1 MNKNCIKY
9 YINRKNNCIYMG
21 KNNKKKSG
29 NKKTNNPSK
38 TQNKNNSTED
48 ELNEDDIM
56 ALAMK
61 ENESYVA
68 PVKKAFTL
76 PPAKDNKY
84 PFVSV
89 CTPTYNRRPFISAML
104 KCFDHQDYPKHRME
118 WIIVDDGTDK
128 VEDLVKDH
136 PNVRYFKYD
145 EKMTLG
151 KKRNLVHDKSVGD
164 ILVYMDDD
172 DYYPPQRVSHAV
184 DMLQKNP
191 QALCAGCS
199 ELYIYFKHIQKMYQF
214 GPYKANH
221 GTAGTFAFKR
231 ELLKDNRYEEEAC
244 LAEEKAFLKDYTV
257 PFVQLDPKKV
267 ILVFSHE
274 QNTFD
279 KRKLLD
285 GPNNKFV
292 KESDKKIDDFVKEKE
307 LKDFYLNLDSLLENY
322 SPGDPGMKPDV
333 LKQMLS
339 MEETRRKHAEQQAII
354 GQTVTL
360 QQEGQPPKTL
370 KMPEI
375 IELIKQQQSQIQQFV
390 SRIAQHEQL
399 NKALIEKLKVYGET
413 VLSTN
418 QSSADPSNNIVSPQ
432 PSPDPSNN
440 EVQPS
445 ADPSNNE
452 VPPQSSTDTADPSN
466 NEVPPQPSADPSN
479 NEVPPQPSADPSN
492 NEVPQPSADTTDQ

>member
-1 MNKNCIKY
+1 
-9 YINRKNNCIYMG
+9 MG
-21 KNNKKKSG
+21 KNNKKKTG
-29 NKKTNNPSK
+29 NKKTND
-38 TQNKNNSTED
+38 QNKNNTID
-48 ELNEDDIM
+48 ELNEDDILE
-56 ALAMK
+56 LAIK

-76 PPAKDNKY
+76 PPTKDDKY

-89 CTPTYNRRPFISAML
+89 CTPTNNRRPFISAML

-128 VEDLVKDH
+128 VEELVKDH

-151 KKRNLVHDKSVGD
+151 KKRNVVHDKSVGD

-214 GPYKANH
+214 GPYRANH
-221 GTAGTFAFKR
+221 GTAGTFAFRR
-231 ELLKDNRYEEEAC
+231 EMLKDNRYEEEAC

-285 GPNNKFV
+285 GPKNNFV
-292 KESDKKIDDFVKEKE
+292 KESDKIIDDFIKEKE
-307 LKDFYLNLDSLLENY
+307 LKEFYLSIDSLLEDY
-322 SPGDPGMKPDV
+322 SPGDPSMKPDV
-333 LKQMLS
+333 LKQMIKL
-339 MEETRRKHAEQQAII
+339 EETRRKNAEQQLSKHIEN
-354 GQTVTL
+354 GQTITL

-375 IELIKQQQSQIQQFV
+375 IELIKQQQAQLQQFA

-399 NKALIEKLKVYGET
+399 NKALMEKLKDTKKTNISNT
-413 VLSTN
+413 VAEV
-418 QSSADPSNNIVSPQ
+418 SSNEESQHPIELLINEVSQHPIDVSNNDV
-432 PSPDPSNN
+432 SNN
-440 EVQPS
+440 DV
-445 ADPSNNE
+445 SNND
-452 VPPQSSTDTADPSN
+452 VSN
-466 NEVPPQPSADPSN
+466 NDLSN
-479 NEVPPQPSADPSN
+479 TMIN
-492 NEVPQPSADTTDQ
+492 

>member
-1 MNKNCIKY
+1 
-9 YINRKNNCIYMG
+9 MG
-21 KNNKKKSG
+21 KNNKKKTG
-29 NKKTNNPSK
+29 NKKSTNPSK
-38 TQNKNNSTED
+38 TQNKNNSTKD
-48 ELNEDDIM
+48 ELADDDDDDDDAILE
-56 ALAMK
+56 LAMK
-61 ENESYVA
+61 ENESYVP

-76 PPAKDNKY
+76 PPAKDSKY

-128 VEDLVKDH
+128 VEELVKDH

-151 KKRNLVHDKSVGD
+151 KKRNIVHDKSVGD

-184 DMLQKNP
+184 ETLRANP

-221 GTAGTFAFKR
+221 GTAGTFAFRR
-231 ELLKDNRYEEEAC
+231 EMLKDNRYEEEAC
-244 LAEEKAFLKDYTV
+244 LAEEKSFLKDYTV

-285 GPNNKFV
+285 GPNNIFV
-292 KESDKKIDDFVKEKE
+292 KESDKIIDDFIKEKD
-307 LKDFYLNLDSLLENY
+307 LKEFYLSIDSLLENY
-322 SPGDPGMKPDV
+322 TPGDPAMKPDV
-333 LKQMLS
+333 LKQMIKL
-339 MEETRRKHAEQQAII
+339 EETRRKNAEQQLSNYMAK
-354 GQTVTL
+354 GQTITL
-360 QQEGQPPKTL
+360 QQEGQPPTTL

-375 IELIKQQQSQIQQFV
+375 IELIKQQQSQLQQFA
-390 SRIAQHEQL
+390 SRISQHEQL
-399 NKALIEKLKVYGET
+399 NKALLEKLKAYENKQDGT
-413 VLSTN
+413 IQQTLSADTT
-418 QSSADPSNNIVSPQ
+418 DPSNS
-432 PSPDPSNN
+432 
-440 EVQPS
+440 EVPTEPS
-445 ADPSNNE
+445 AD
-452 VPPQSSTDTADPSN
+452 TADTADPSN
-466 NEVPPQPSADPSN
+466 SEVPSES
-479 NEVPPQPSADPSN
+479 
-492 NEVPQPSADTTDQ
+492 SADTSD

>member
-1 MNKNCIKY
+1 
-9 YINRKNNCIYMG
+9 MG
-21 KNNKKKSG
+21 KNNKKKAG
-29 NKKTNNPSK
+29 NKKSNNSN
-38 TQNKNNSTED
+38 NKNVNGLND
-48 ELNEDDIM
+48 DDDAILELAIKER
-56 ALAMK
+56 
-61 ENESYVA
+61 ENEVV

-89 CTPTYNRRPFISAML
+89 CTPTYNRRPFISAMI

-118 WIIVDDGTDK
+118 WIIVDDGTDII
-128 VEDLVKDH
+128 EDLVKDH

-145 EKMTLG
+145 DKMTLG
-151 KKRNLVHDKSVGD
+151 KKRNVVHDKSVGD

-191 QALCAGCS
+191 QALCAGSS

-231 ELLKDNRYEEEAC
+231 ELLKDNRYEEDAC

-274 QNTFD
+274 HNTFD

-285 GPNNKFV
+285 GPNTKFV
-292 KESDKKIDDFVKEKE
+292 KESDKKIDDFIKEKE
-307 LKDFYLNLDSLLENY
+307 LKEFYLNIDSLLENY
-322 SPGDPGMKPDV
+322 SPGDPAMKPDV
-333 LKQMLS
+333 LKQMIK
-339 MEETRRKHAEQQAII
+339 MEEMRRKNAEQQLSNHIAN
-354 GQTVTL
+354 GQTITL

-375 IELIKQQQSQIQQFV
+375 IELIKRQQLQLQQFA

-399 NKALIEKLKVYGET
+399 NKALMEKLKAYGGVNKEAT
-413 VLSTN
+413 IKE
-418 QSSADPSNNIVSPQ
+418 APPQ
-432 PSPDPSNN
+432 PSTDT
-440 EVQPS
+440 
-445 ADPSNNE
+445 ADISINE
-452 VPPQSSTDTADPSN
+452 VPPQPSTDTADISI
-466 NEVPPQPSADPSN
+466 NEVPPQPSADT
-479 NEVPPQPSADPSN
+479 
-492 NEVPQPSADTTDQ
+492 ADTAK

>member
-1 MNKNCIKY
+1 
-9 YINRKNNCIYMG
+9 MG
-21 KNNKKKSG
+21 KNNKKKAG
-29 NKKTNNPSK
+29 NKKSNNSN
-38 TQNKNNSTED
+38 NKNVNGLND
-48 ELNEDDIM
+48 DDDDAILELAIKER
-56 ALAMK
+56 
-61 ENESYVA
+61 ENEVV

-89 CTPTYNRRPFISAML
+89 CTPTYNRRPFISAMI

-118 WIIVDDGTDK
+118 WIIVDDGTDII
-128 VEDLVKDH
+128 EDLVKDH

-145 EKMTLG
+145 DKMTLG
-151 KKRNLVHDKSVGD
+151 KKRNVVHDKSVGD

-191 QALCAGCS
+191 QALCAGSS

-231 ELLKDNRYEEEAC
+231 ELLKDNRYEEDAC

-274 QNTFD
+274 HNTFD

-285 GPNNKFV
+285 GPNTKFV
-292 KESDKKIDDFVKEKE
+292 KESDKKIDDFIKEKE
-307 LKDFYLNLDSLLENY
+307 LKEFYLNIDSLLENY
-322 SPGDPGMKPDV
+322 SPGDPAMKPDV
-333 LKQMLS
+333 LKQVIK
-339 MEETRRKHAEQQAII
+339 MEEMRRKNAEQQLSNHIAN
-354 GQTVTL
+354 GQTITL

-375 IELIKQQQSQIQQFV
+375 IELIKQQQLQLQQFA

-399 NKALIEKLKVYGET
+399 NKALMEKLKAYGGVNKEAT
-413 VLSTN
+413 IKE
-418 QSSADPSNNIVSPQ
+418 APPQ
-432 PSPDPSNN
+432 PSTDTVDISI
-440 EVQPS
+440 
-445 ADPSNNE
+445 NE
-452 VPPQSSTDTADPSN
+452 VPPQPSTDTADISI
-466 NEVPPQPSADPSN
+466 NEVPPQPSADT
-479 NEVPPQPSADPSN
+479 
-492 NEVPQPSADTTDQ
+492 ADTAK

>member
-1 MNKNCIKY
+1 
-9 YINRKNNCIYMG
+9 MG
-21 KNNKKKSG
+21 KNNKKKAG
-29 NKKTNNPSK
+29 NKKSNNSN
-38 TQNKNNSTED
+38 NKNVNGLND
-48 ELNEDDIM
+48 DDDDAILELAIKER
-56 ALAMK
+56 
-61 ENESYVA
+61 ENEVV

-89 CTPTYNRRPFISAML
+89 CTPTYNRRPFISAMI

-118 WIIVDDGTDK
+118 WIIVDDGTDII
-128 VEDLVKDH
+128 EDLVKDH

-145 EKMTLG
+145 DKMTLG
-151 KKRNLVHDKSVGD
+151 KKRNVVHDKSVGD

-191 QALCAGCS
+191 QALCAGSS

-231 ELLKDNRYEEEAC
+231 ELLKDNRYEEDAC

-274 QNTFD
+274 HNTFD

-285 GPNNKFV
+285 GPNTKFV
-292 KESDKKIDDFVKEKE
+292 KESDKKIDDFIKEKE
-307 LKDFYLNLDSLLENY
+307 LKEFYLNIDSLLENY
-322 SPGDPGMKPDV
+322 SPGDPAMKPDV
-333 LKQMLS
+333 LKQVIK
-339 MEETRRKHAEQQAII
+339 MEEMRRKNAEQQLSNHIAN
-354 GQTVTL
+354 GQTITL

-375 IELIKQQQSQIQQFV
+375 IELIKQQQLQLQQFA

-399 NKALIEKLKVYGET
+399 NKALMEKLKAYGGVNKEAT
-413 VLSTN
+413 IKE
-418 QSSADPSNNIVSPQ
+418 APPQ
-432 PSPDPSNN
+432 PSTETTDISIN
-440 EVQPS
+440 EAPPQPS
-445 ADPSNNE
+445 TDT
-452 VPPQSSTDTADPSN
+452 TDTADISI
-466 NEVPPQPSADPSN
+466 NEVPPQPSADT
-479 NEVPPQPSADPSN
+479 
-492 NEVPQPSADTTDQ
+492 ADTAI

>member
-1 MNKNCIKY
+1 
-9 YINRKNNCIYMG
+9 MG
-21 KNNKKKSG
+21 KSNKKKTG
-29 NKKTNNPSK
+29 NKKSTNPNK
-38 TQNKNNSTED
+38 DQNKNNTGD
-48 ELNEDDIM
+48 ELNDDEILE
-56 ALAMK
+56 LAMK
-61 ENESYVA
+61 ENESYVP

-76 PPAKDNKY
+76 PPAKDDKY

-128 VEDLVKDH
+128 VEELVNDH

-151 KKRNLVHDKSVGD
+151 KKRNIVHDKSVGD

-231 ELLKDNRYEEEAC
+231 ELLKNNRYEEEAC

-285 GPNNKFV
+285 NANTQFV
-292 KESDKKIDDFVKEKE
+292 KESDKIIDDFIKEKE
-307 LKDFYLNLDSLLENY
+307 LKEFYLSIDSLLENY
-322 SPGDPGMKPDV
+322 APGDPAMKPDV
-333 LKQMLS
+333 LKQMIK
-339 MEETRRKHAEQQAII
+339 MEETRRKHAEQQFSEHIAK
-354 GQTVTL
+354 GQTITL
-360 QQEGQPPKTL
+360 QQEGQPSKQL

-375 IELIKQQQSQIQQFV
+375 IELIKAQQAQLQQFA

-399 NKALIEKLKVYGET
+399 NKALLEKLKVYENKQDGT
-413 VLSTN
+413 IQQTLS
-418 QSSADPSNNIVSPQ
+418 AY
-432 PSPDPSNN
+432 
-440 EVQPS
+440 
-445 ADPSNNE
+445 PSNNE
-452 VPPQSSTDTADPSN
+452 VPTESSADTADPSN
-466 NEVPPQPSADPSN
+466 NEVPTVS
-479 NEVPPQPSADPSN
+479 
-492 NEVPQPSADTTDQ
+492 SADTSG

>member
-1 MNKNCIKY
+1 
-9 YINRKNNCIYMG
+9 MG
-21 KNNKKKSG
+21 KNNKKKAG
-29 NKKTNNPSK
+29 NKKSNNSN
-38 TQNKNNSTED
+38 NKNVNGLND
-48 ELNEDDIM
+48 DDDDAILELAIKER
-56 ALAMK
+56 
-61 ENESYVA
+61 ENEVV

-89 CTPTYNRRPFISAML
+89 CTPTYNRRPFISAMI

-118 WIIVDDGTDK
+118 WIIVDDGTDII
-128 VEDLVKDH
+128 EDLVKDH

-145 EKMTLG
+145 DKMTLG
-151 KKRNLVHDKSVGD
+151 KKRNVVHDKSVGD

-191 QALCAGCS
+191 QALCAGSS

-231 ELLKDNRYEEEAC
+231 ELLKDNRYEEDAC

-274 QNTFD
+274 HNTFD

-285 GPNNKFV
+285 GPNTKFV
-292 KESDKKIDDFVKEKE
+292 KESDKKIDDFIKEKE
-307 LKDFYLNLDSLLENY
+307 LKEFYLNIDSLLENY
-322 SPGDPGMKPDV
+322 SPGDPAMKPDV
-333 LKQMLS
+333 LKQVIK
-339 MEETRRKHAEQQAII
+339 MEEMRRKNAEQQLSNHIAN
-354 GQTVTL
+354 GQTITL

-375 IELIKQQQSQIQQFV
+375 IELIKQQQLQLQQFA

-399 NKALIEKLKVYGET
+399 NKALMEKLKAYGGVNKEAT
-413 VLSTN
+413 IKE
-418 QSSADPSNNIVSPQ
+418 APPQ
-432 PSPDPSNN
+432 PSTETTDISIN
-440 EVQPS
+440 E
-445 ADPSNNE
+445 A
-452 VPPQSSTDTADPSN
+452 PPQPSTDTADISI
-466 NEVPPQPSADPSN
+466 NEVPPQPSADT
-479 NEVPPQPSADPSN
+479 
-492 NEVPQPSADTTDQ
+492 ADTAK

>member
-1 MNKNCIKY
+1 
-9 YINRKNNCIYMG
+9 MG
-21 KNNKKKSG
+21 KNNKKKAG
-29 NKKTNNPSK
+29 NKKSNNSN
-38 TQNKNNSTED
+38 NKNVNGLND
-48 ELNEDDIM
+48 DDDDAILELAIKER
-56 ALAMK
+56 
-61 ENESYVA
+61 ENEVV

-89 CTPTYNRRPFISAML
+89 CTPTYNRRPFISAMI

-118 WIIVDDGTDK
+118 WIIVDDGTDII
-128 VEDLVKDH
+128 EDLVKDH

-145 EKMTLG
+145 DKMTLG
-151 KKRNLVHDKSVGD
+151 KKRNVVHDKSVGD

-191 QALCAGCS
+191 QALCAGSS

-231 ELLKDNRYEEEAC
+231 ELLKDNRYEEDAC

-274 QNTFD
+274 HNTFD

-285 GPNNKFV
+285 GPNTKFV
-292 KESDKKIDDFVKEKE
+292 KESDKKIDDFIKEKE
-307 LKDFYLNLDSLLENY
+307 LKEFYLNIDSLLENY
-322 SPGDPGMKPDV
+322 SPGDPAMKPDV
-333 LKQMLS
+333 LKQVIK
-339 MEETRRKHAEQQAII
+339 MEEMRRKNAEQQLSNHIAN
-354 GQTVTL
+354 GQTITL

-375 IELIKQQQSQIQQFV
+375 IELIKQQQLQLQQFA

-399 NKALIEKLKVYGET
+399 NKALIEKLKAYGGVNKEAT
-413 VLSTN
+413 IKE
-418 QSSADPSNNIVSPQ
+418 APPQ
-432 PSPDPSNN
+432 PSTETTDISIN
-440 EVQPS
+440 EAPPQPS
-445 ADPSNNE
+445 TDT
-452 VPPQSSTDTADPSN
+452 TDTADISI
-466 NEVPPQPSADPSN
+466 NEVPPQPSADT
-479 NEVPPQPSADPSN
+479 
-492 NEVPQPSADTTDQ
+492 ADTAK

>member
-1 MNKNCIKY
+1 
-9 YINRKNNCIYMG
+9 MG
-21 KNNKKKSG
+21 KNNKKKIG
-29 NKKTNNPSK
+29 NKKSTNPSK
-38 TQNKNNSTED
+38 TQNKNNFTKD
-48 ELNEDDIM
+48 ELDDDAILE
-56 ALAMK
+56 LAVK
-61 ENESYVA
+61 ENGSYVP

-76 PPAKDNKY
+76 PPAKDSKY

-128 VEDLVKDH
+128 IEELVKDH

-151 KKRNLVHDKSVGD
+151 KKRNIVHDKSVGD

-184 DMLQKNP
+184 ETLRANP

-231 ELLKDNRYEEEAC
+231 ELLKDNRYEEDAC

-257 PFVQLDPKKV
+257 PFVQMDPKKV

-285 GPNNKFV
+285 NANTQFV
-292 KESDKKIDDFVKEKE
+292 KESSKTIDDFIKEKE
-307 LKDFYLNLDSLLENY
+307 LKEFYLNLDSLLENY
-322 SPGDPGMKPDV
+322 SPGDPAMKPDV
-333 LKQMLS
+333 LKQMIKL
-339 MEETRRKHAEQQAII
+339 EETRRINAEQQLSNYMAK
-354 GQTVTL
+354 GQTITL
-360 QQEGQPPKTL
+360 QQEGQPPTTL

-375 IELIKQQQSQIQQFV
+375 IELIKQQQSQLQQFA
-390 SRIAQHEQL
+390 SRISQHEQL
-399 NKALIEKLKVYGET
+399 NKALMEKLKLYENKQIT
-413 VLSTN
+413 VPPL
-418 QSSADPSNNIVSPQ
+418 
-432 PSPDPSNN
+432 
-440 EVQPS
+440 PS
-445 ADPSNNE
+445 A
-452 VPPQSSTDTADPSN
+452 DTADPSN
-466 NEVPPQPSADPSN
+466 NEVPPM
-479 NEVPPQPSADPSN
+479 
-492 NEVPQPSADTTDQ
+492 PSADTTD

>member
-1 MNKNCIKY
+1 
-9 YINRKNNCIYMG
+9 
-21 KNNKKKSG
+21 
-29 NKKTNNPSK
+29 
-38 TQNKNNSTED
+38 
-48 ELNEDDIM
+48 
-56 ALAMK
+56 
-61 ENESYVA
+61 VA

-76 PPAKDNKY
+76 PPTKDDKY

-128 VEDLVKDH
+128 VEELVKDH

-151 KKRNLVHDKSVGD
+151 KKRNVVHDKSVGD

-214 GPYKANH
+214 GPYRANH
-221 GTAGTFAFKR
+221 GTAGTFAFRR
-231 ELLKDNRYEEEAC
+231 EMLKDNRYEEEAC

-285 GPNNKFV
+285 GPKNKFV
-292 KESDKKIDDFVKEKE
+292 KESDKIIDDFIKEKE
-307 LKDFYLNLDSLLENY
+307 LKEFYLSIDSLLEDY
-322 SPGDPGMKPDV
+322 SPGDPSMKPDV
-333 LKQMLS
+333 LKQMIKL
-339 MEETRRKHAEQQAII
+339 EETRRKNAEQQLSKYIEN
-354 GQTVTL
+354 GQTITL

-375 IELIKQQQSQIQQFV
+375 IELIKQQQAQLQQFV

-399 NKALIEKLKVYGET
+399 NKALMEKLKDTKKTNISNT
-413 VLSTN
+413 V
-418 QSSADPSNNIVSPQ
+418 AEVSGNEESQ
-432 PSPDPSNN
+432 PPI
-440 EVQPS
+440 
-445 ADPSNNE
+445 
-452 VPPQSSTDTADPSN
+452 
-466 NEVPPQPSADPSN
+466 
-479 NEVPPQPSADPSN
+479 
-492 NEVPQPSADTTDQ
+492 

>member
-1 MNKNCIKY
+1 
-9 YINRKNNCIYMG
+9 MG
-21 KNNKKKSG
+21 KNNKKKAG
-29 NKKTNNPSK
+29 NKKSNNSN
-38 TQNKNNSTED
+38 NKNVNGLND
-48 ELNEDDIM
+48 DDDDAILELAIKER
-56 ALAMK
+56 
-61 ENESYVA
+61 ENEVV

-89 CTPTYNRRPFISAML
+89 CTPTYNRRPFISAMI

-118 WIIVDDGTDK
+118 WIIVDDGTDII
-128 VEDLVKDH
+128 EDLVKDH

-145 EKMTLG
+145 DKMTLG
-151 KKRNLVHDKSVGD
+151 KKRNVVHDKSVGD

-191 QALCAGCS
+191 QALCAGSS

-231 ELLKDNRYEEEAC
+231 ELLKDNRYEEDAC

-274 QNTFD
+274 HNTFD

-285 GPNNKFV
+285 GPNTKFV
-292 KESDKKIDDFVKEKE
+292 KESDKKIDDFIKEKE
-307 LKDFYLNLDSLLENY
+307 LKEFYLNIDSLLENY
-322 SPGDPGMKPDV
+322 SPGDPAMKPDV
-333 LKQMLS
+333 LKQVIK
-339 MEETRRKHAEQQAII
+339 MEEMRRKNAEQQLSNHIAN
-354 GQTVTL
+354 GQTITL

-375 IELIKQQQSQIQQFV
+375 IELIKQQQLQLQQFA

-399 NKALIEKLKVYGET
+399 NKALIEKLKAYGGVNKEAT
-413 VLSTN
+413 IKE
-418 QSSADPSNNIVSPQ
+418 APPQ
-432 PSPDPSNN
+432 PSTDTVDISI
-440 EVQPS
+440 
-445 ADPSNNE
+445 NE
-452 VPPQSSTDTADPSN
+452 VPPQPSTDTADISI
-466 NEVPPQPSADPSN
+466 NEVPPQPSADT
-479 NEVPPQPSADPSN
+479 
-492 NEVPQPSADTTDQ
+492 ADTAK

>member
-1 MNKNCIKY
+1 
-9 YINRKNNCIYMG
+9 MG
-21 KNNKKKSG
+21 KNNKKKAG
-29 NKKTNNPSK
+29 NKKSNNSN
-38 TQNKNNSTED
+38 NKNVNGLND
-48 ELNEDDIM
+48 DDDDAILELAIKER
-56 ALAMK
+56 
-61 ENESYVA
+61 ENEVV

-89 CTPTYNRRPFISAML
+89 CTPTYNRRPFISAMI

-118 WIIVDDGTDK
+118 WIIVDDGTDII
-128 VEDLVKDH
+128 EDLVKDH

-145 EKMTLG
+145 DKMTLG
-151 KKRNLVHDKSVGD
+151 KKRNVVHDKSVGD

-191 QALCAGCS
+191 QALCAGSS

-231 ELLKDNRYEEEAC
+231 ELLKDNRYEEDAC

-274 QNTFD
+274 HNTFD

-285 GPNNKFV
+285 GPNTKFV
-292 KESDKKIDDFVKEKE
+292 KESDKKIDDFIKEKE
-307 LKDFYLNLDSLLENY
+307 LKEFYLNIDSLLENY
-322 SPGDPGMKPDV
+322 SPGDPAMKPDV
-333 LKQMLS
+333 LKQMIK
-339 MEETRRKHAEQQAII
+339 MEEMRRKNAEQQLSNHIAN
-354 GQTVTL
+354 GQTITL

-375 IELIKQQQSQIQQFV
+375 IELIKQQQLQLQQFA

-399 NKALIEKLKVYGET
+399 NKALIEKLKAYGGVNKEAT
-413 VLSTN
+413 IKE
-418 QSSADPSNNIVSPQ
+418 APPQ
-432 PSPDPSNN
+432 PSTDTVDISI
-440 EVQPS
+440 
-445 ADPSNNE
+445 NE
-452 VPPQSSTDTADPSN
+452 VPPQPSTDTADISI
-466 NEVPPQPSADPSN
+466 NEVPPQPSADT
-479 NEVPPQPSADPSN
+479 
-492 NEVPQPSADTTDQ
+492 ADTAK

>member
-1 MNKNCIKY
+1 
-9 YINRKNNCIYMG
+9 MG
-21 KNNKKKSG
+21 KNNKKKAG
-29 NKKTNNPSK
+29 NKKSNNSN
-38 TQNKNNSTED
+38 NKNVNGLND
-48 ELNEDDIM
+48 DDDDAILELAIKER
-56 ALAMK
+56 
-61 ENESYVA
+61 ENEVV

-89 CTPTYNRRPFISAML
+89 CTPTYNRRPFISAMI

-118 WIIVDDGTDK
+118 WIIVDDGTDII
-128 VEDLVKDH
+128 EDLVKDH

-145 EKMTLG
+145 DKMTLG
-151 KKRNLVHDKSVGD
+151 KKRNVVHDKSVGD

-191 QALCAGCS
+191 QALCAGSS

-231 ELLKDNRYEEEAC
+231 ELLKDNRYEEDAC

-274 QNTFD
+274 HNTFD

-285 GPNNKFV
+285 GPNTKFV
-292 KESDKKIDDFVKEKE
+292 KESDKKIDDFIKEKE
-307 LKDFYLNLDSLLENY
+307 LKEFYLNIDSLLENY
-322 SPGDPGMKPDV
+322 SPGDPAMKPDV
-333 LKQMLS
+333 LKQVIK
-339 MEETRRKHAEQQAII
+339 MEEMRRKNAEQQLSNHIAN
-354 GQTVTL
+354 GQTITL

-375 IELIKQQQSQIQQFV
+375 IELIKQQQLQLQQFA

-399 NKALIEKLKVYGET
+399 NKALMEKLKAYGGVNKEAT
-413 VLSTN
+413 IKE
-418 QSSADPSNNIVSPQ
+418 APPQ
-432 PSPDPSNN
+432 PSTETTDISIN
-440 EVQPS
+440 EAPPQPS
-445 ADPSNNE
+445 TDT
-452 VPPQSSTDTADPSN
+452 TDTADISI
-466 NEVPPQPSADPSN
+466 NEVPPQPSADT
-479 NEVPPQPSADPSN
+479 
-492 NEVPQPSADTTDQ
+492 ADTAK

>member
-1 MNKNCIKY
+1 
-9 YINRKNNCIYMG
+9 MG
-21 KNNKKKSG
+21 KNNKKKAG
-29 NKKTNNPSK
+29 NKKSNNSN
-38 TQNKNNSTED
+38 NKNVNGLND
-48 ELNEDDIM
+48 DDDDDAILELAIKER
-56 ALAMK
+56 
-61 ENESYVA
+61 ENEVV

-89 CTPTYNRRPFISAML
+89 CTPTYNRRPFISAMI

-118 WIIVDDGTDK
+118 WIIVDDGTDII
-128 VEDLVKDH
+128 EDLVKDH

-145 EKMTLG
+145 DKMTLG
-151 KKRNLVHDKSVGD
+151 KKRNVVHDKSVGD

-191 QALCAGCS
+191 QALCAGSS

-231 ELLKDNRYEEEAC
+231 ELLKDNRYEEDAC

-274 QNTFD
+274 HNTFD

-285 GPNNKFV
+285 GPNTKFV
-292 KESDKKIDDFVKEKE
+292 KESDKKIDDFIKEKE
-307 LKDFYLNLDSLLENY
+307 LKEFYLNIDSLLENY
-322 SPGDPGMKPDV
+322 SPGDPAMKPDV
-333 LKQMLS
+333 LKQMIK
-339 MEETRRKHAEQQAII
+339 MEEMRRKNAEQQLSNHIAN
-354 GQTVTL
+354 GQTITL

-375 IELIKQQQSQIQQFV
+375 IELIKQQQLQLQQYA

-399 NKALIEKLKVYGET
+399 NKALMEKLKAYGGVNKEAT
-413 VLSTN
+413 IKE
-418 QSSADPSNNIVSPQ
+418 APPQ
-432 PSPDPSNN
+432 PSTDTVDISI
-440 EVQPS
+440 
-445 ADPSNNE
+445 NE
-452 VPPQSSTDTADPSN
+452 VPPQPSTDTADISI
-466 NEVPPQPSADPSN
+466 NEVPPQPSADT
-479 NEVPPQPSADPSN
+479 
-492 NEVPQPSADTTDQ
+492 ADTAK

>member
-1 MNKNCIKY
+1 
-9 YINRKNNCIYMG
+9 MG
-21 KNNKKKSG
+21 KNNKKKTG
-29 NKKTNNPSK
+29 NKKMNNPSK
-38 TQNKNNSTED
+38 TQNKNNTID
-48 ELNEDDIM
+48 ELNEDDILE
-56 ALAMK
+56 LAIK

-76 PPAKDNKY
+76 PPAKDSKY

-128 VEDLVKDH
+128 VEELVKDH

-151 KKRNLVHDKSVGD
+151 KKRNVVHDKSVGD

-214 GPYKANH
+214 GPYRANH
-221 GTAGTFAFKR
+221 GTAGTFAFRR
-231 ELLKDNRYEEEAC
+231 EMLKDNRYEEEAC

-285 GPNNKFV
+285 GPKNNFV
-292 KESDKKIDDFVKEKE
+292 KESDKIIDDFIKEKE
-307 LKDFYLNLDSLLENY
+307 LKEFYLSIDSLLEDY
-322 SPGDPGMKPDV
+322 SPGDPSMKPDV
-333 LKQMLS
+333 LKQMIKL
-339 MEETRRKHAEQQAII
+339 EETRRKNAEQQLSKYIEN
-354 GQTVTL
+354 GQTITL

-375 IELIKQQQSQIQQFV
+375 IELIKQQQAQLQQFA

-399 NKALIEKLKVYGET
+399 NKALMEKLKDTKKTNISNT
-413 VLSTN
+413 VAEVSGNEESQPPIELLINEVS
-418 QSSADPSNNIVSPQ
+418 QHPIDLSNN
-432 PSPDPSNN
+432 DLSNN
-440 EVQPS
+440 DV
-445 ADPSNNE
+445 SNN
-452 VPPQSSTDTADPSN
+452 DLSN
-466 NEVPPQPSADPSN
+466 TMIN
-479 NEVPPQPSADPSN
+479 
-492 NEVPQPSADTTDQ
+492 

>member
-1 MNKNCIKY
+1 
-9 YINRKNNCIYMG
+9 MG
-21 KNNKKKSG
+21 KNNKKKTG
-29 NKKTNNPSK
+29 NKKTTNPSK
-38 TQNKNNSTED
+38 TQNKNNTGD

-56 ALAMK
+56 ALAIK
-61 ENESYVA
+61 ENESYVF

-76 PPAKDNKY
+76 PPAKDSKY

-231 ELLKDNRYEEEAC
+231 ELLKESRYDEDAC

-279 KRKLLD
+279 KRKLLE
-285 GPNNKFV
+285 NANTTFV
-292 KESDKKIDDFVKEKE
+292 KESSKTIDDFVKEKE
-307 LKDFYLNLDSLLENY
+307 LKDFYLNIDSLLENY
-322 SPGDPGMKPDV
+322 SPGDPAMKPDV
-333 LKQMLS
+333 LKQMINI
-339 MEETRRKHAEQQAII
+339 EETRRKHAEQQLSNHMAA
-354 GQTVTL
+354 GQTITL
-360 QQEGQPPKTL
+360 QQEGQSPKTL
-370 KMPEI
+370 KIPEI
-375 IELIKQQQSQIQQFV
+375 IELIKQQHTQLQKNAAN
-390 SRIAQHEQL
+390 IAQLQQL
-399 NKALIEKLKVYGET
+399 NKALIEKLKLYENKQIT
-413 VLSTN
+413 V
-418 QSSADPSNNIVSPQ
+418 PQ
-432 PSPDPSNN
+432 PTADMIVTADTSNN
-440 EVQPS
+440 EIPPLPP
-445 ADPSNNE
+445 AD
-452 VPPQSSTDTADPSN
+452 
-466 NEVPPQPSADPSN
+466 
-479 NEVPPQPSADPSN
+479 
-492 NEVPQPSADTTDQ
+492 NEVPQPPTDTADNEVPP

>member
-1 MNKNCIKY
+1 
-9 YINRKNNCIYMG
+9 MG
-21 KNNKKKSG
+21 KNNKKKTG
-29 NKKTNNPSK
+29 NKKTND
-38 TQNKNNSTED
+38 QNKNNTID

-56 ALAMK
+56 ALAIK

-76 PPAKDNKY
+76 PPTKDDKY

-128 VEDLVKDH
+128 VEELVKDH

-151 KKRNLVHDKSVGD
+151 KKRNVVHDKSVGD

-221 GTAGTFAFKR
+221 GTAGTFAFRR
-231 ELLKDNRYEEEAC
+231 EMLKDNRYEEEAC

-285 GPNNKFV
+285 GPKNKFV
-292 KESDKKIDDFVKEKE
+292 KESDKIIDDFIKEKE
-307 LKDFYLNLDSLLENY
+307 LKEFYLSIDSLLEDY
-322 SPGDPGMKPDV
+322 SPGDPSMKPDV
-333 LKQMLS
+333 LKQMIKL
-339 MEETRRKHAEQQAII
+339 EETRRKNAEQQLSKYIEN
-354 GQTVTL
+354 GQTITL

-375 IELIKQQQSQIQQFV
+375 IELIKQQQAQLQQFV

-399 NKALIEKLKVYGET
+399 NKALMEKLKDTKKTNISNT
-413 VLSTN
+413 VAEVSGNEESQPPIELLINEVS
-418 QSSADPSNNIVSPQ
+418 QHPIDLSNN
-432 PSPDPSNN
+432 DLSNN
-440 EVQPS
+440 
-445 ADPSNNE
+445 DLSNTMIN
-452 VPPQSSTDTADPSN
+452 
-466 NEVPPQPSADPSN
+466 
-479 NEVPPQPSADPSN
+479 
-492 NEVPQPSADTTDQ
+492 

>member
-1 MNKNCIKY
+1 
-9 YINRKNNCIYMG
+9 MG

-38 TQNKNNSTED
+38 TQNKNNSTD
-48 ELNEDDIM
+48 ELNDDDILE
-56 ALAMK
+56 LAIK

-76 PPAKDNKY
+76 PPPKDAKY

-118 WIIVDDGTDK
+118 WIIVDDGTDII
-128 VEDLVKDH
+128 EDLVKDH
-136 PNVRYFKYD
+136 PNVRYYKYS

-184 DMLQKNP
+184 EMLQKNP
-191 QALCAGCS
+191 QALCAGSS

-257 PFVQLDPKKV
+257 PFIQLDPKKV

-292 KESDKKIDDFVKEKE
+292 KESDKIIDDFIKEKE

-339 MEETRRKHAEQQAII
+339 MEETRRKNAEQQATI
-354 GQTVTL
+354 GMSVTL

-375 IELIKQQQSQIQQFV
+375 IELIKQQQTQLQQLA

-413 VLSTN
+413 FLSTN
-418 QSSADPSNNIVSPQ
+418 QPST
-432 PSPDPSNN
+432 DPSNN

-445 ADPSNNE
+445 AD
-452 VPPQSSTDTADPSN
+452 
-466 NEVPPQPSADPSN
+466 
-479 NEVPPQPSADPSN
+479 N
-492 NEVPQPSADTTDQ
+492 NEVPQPSADTTDPSNNEVQPSTDNNVVPQPSADTTDPSNNEVQPSADTDK

>member
-1 MNKNCIKY
+1 
-9 YINRKNNCIYMG
+9 MG
-21 KNNKKKSG
+21 KSNKKKTG
-29 NKKTNNPSK
+29 NKKSTNPNK
-38 TQNKNNSTED
+38 DQNKNNTGD
-48 ELNEDDIM
+48 ELNDDEILE
-56 ALAMK
+56 LAMK
-61 ENESYVA
+61 ENESYVP

-76 PPAKDNKY
+76 PPAKDDKY

-128 VEDLVKDH
+128 VEELVNDH

-151 KKRNLVHDKSVGD
+151 KKRNIVHDKSVGD

-231 ELLKDNRYEEEAC
+231 ELLKNNRYEEEAC

-285 GPNNKFV
+285 NANTQFV
-292 KESDKKIDDFVKEKE
+292 KESDKIIDDFIKEKE
-307 LKDFYLNLDSLLENY
+307 LKEFYLSIDSLLENY
-322 SPGDPGMKPDV
+322 APGDPAMKPDV
-333 LKQMLS
+333 LKQMIK
-339 MEETRRKHAEQQAII
+339 MEETRRKHAEQQFSEHIAK
-354 GQTVTL
+354 GQTITL
-360 QQEGQPPKTL
+360 QQEGQPSKQL

-375 IELIKQQQSQIQQFV
+375 IELIKAQQAQLQQFA

-399 NKALIEKLKVYGET
+399 NKALLEKLKVYENKQDGT
-413 VLSTN
+413 IQQTLS
-418 QSSADPSNNIVSPQ
+418 AY
-432 PSPDPSNN
+432 
-440 EVQPS
+440 
-445 ADPSNNE
+445 PSNNE
-452 VPPQSSTDTADPSN
+452 VPTESSADTADPSN
-466 NEVPPQPSADPSN
+466 NEVPTES
-479 NEVPPQPSADPSN
+479 
-492 NEVPQPSADTTDQ
+492 SADTSD

>member
-1 MNKNCIKY
+1 
-9 YINRKNNCIYMG
+9 MG
-21 KNNKKKSG
+21 KNNKKKIG

-76 PPAKDNKY
+76 PPAKDSKY

-128 VEDLVKDH
+128 VEELVKDH

-151 KKRNLVHDKSVGD
+151 KKRNVVHDKSVGD

-231 ELLKDNRYEEEAC
+231 ELLKDNRYEEDAC

-279 KRKLLD
+279 KRKLLENAQ
-285 GPNNKFV
+285 PQFV
-292 KESDKKIDDFVKEKE
+292 KESSKTIDDFVKEKD
-307 LKDFYLNLDSLLENY
+307 LKEFYLNLDSLLENY
-322 SPGDPGMKPDV
+322 SPGDPAMKPDV
-333 LKQMLS
+333 LKQMIK
-339 MEETRRKHAEQQAII
+339 MEETRRKHAEQQLSNHMAA
-354 GQTVTL
+354 GQTINIK
-360 QQEGQPPKTL
+360 QEGQPPKTL

-375 IELIKQQQSQIQQFV
+375 IEMIKQQSAQLQKNAAN
-390 SRIAQHEQL
+390 IAQLQQL
-399 NKALIEKLKVYGET
+399 NKSLIEKLKVYENKQIT
-413 VLSTN
+413 V
-418 QSSADPSNNIVSPQ
+418 
-432 PSPDPSNN
+432 PSPVVMADTSNN
-440 EVQPS
+440 EVFPQPTADKPPTDMVVTTDPSDNNVVQPS
-445 ADPSNNE
+445 AD
-452 VPPQSSTDTADPSN
+452 TADTAD
-466 NEVPPQPSADPSN
+466 
-479 NEVPPQPSADPSN
+479 
-492 NEVPQPSADTTDQ
+492 

>member
-1 MNKNCIKY
+1 
-9 YINRKNNCIYMG
+9 MG
-21 KNNKKKSG
+21 KNNKKKTG
-29 NKKTNNPSK
+29 NKKSTNPGK
-38 TQNKNNSTED
+38 TQNKNNSTKD
-48 ELNEDDIM
+48 ELADDDDDAILE
-56 ALAMK
+56 LAVK
-61 ENESYVA
+61 ENESYVP

-76 PPAKDNKY
+76 PPAKDSKY

-128 VEDLVKDH
+128 VEELVKDH

-151 KKRNLVHDKSVGD
+151 KKRNIVHDKSVGD

-214 GPYKANH
+214 GPYKPNH
-221 GTAGTFAFKR
+221 GTAGTFAFRR
-231 ELLKDNRYEEEAC
+231 EMLKDNRYEEEAC

-257 PFVQLDPKKV
+257 PFVQLEPKKV

-285 GPNNKFV
+285 NANTQFV
-292 KESDKKIDDFVKEKE
+292 KESDKIIDDFIKEKE
-307 LKDFYLNLDSLLENY
+307 LKEFYLSIDSLLENY
-322 SPGDPGMKPDV
+322 APGDPAMKPDV
-333 LKQMLS
+333 LKQMIK
-339 MEETRRKHAEQQAII
+339 MEETRRKHAEQQLAS
-354 GQTVTL
+354 GQVITL
-360 QQEGQPPKTL
+360 QQEGQPPKQL

-375 IELIKQQQSQIQQFV
+375 IELIQKQQAQLQQFA

-399 NKALIEKLKVYGET
+399 NKALMEKLKVYGEPG
-413 VLSTN
+413 L
-418 QSSADPSNNIVSPQ
+418 NITLQ
-432 PSPDPSNN
+432 
-440 EVQPS
+440 
-445 ADPSNNE
+445 
-452 VPPQSSTDTADPSN
+452 T
-466 NEVPPQPSADPSN
+466 
-479 NEVPPQPSADPSN
+479 
-492 NEVPQPSADTTDQ
+492 PSADTTDPSNSEVPSESSADTAD

>member
-1 MNKNCIKY
+1 
-9 YINRKNNCIYMG
+9 MG
-21 KNNKKKSG
+21 KNNKNNKNNKKKTG
-29 NKKTNNPSK
+29 NKSTNPSK
-38 TQNKNNSTED
+38 TQNKNNTGD
-48 ELNEDDIM
+48 ELNEDDILD
-56 ALAMK
+56 LAIK

-76 PPAKDNKY
+76 PPAKDDKY

-128 VEDLVKDH
+128 VEELVKDH

-151 KKRNLVHDKSVGD
+151 KKRNIVHDKSVGD

-199 ELYIYFKHIQKMYQF
+199 ELYIYFKHIEKMYQF

-221 GTAGTFAFKR
+221 GTAGTFAFRR
-231 ELLKDNRYEEEAC
+231 EMLKDNRYEEEAC
-244 LAEEKAFLKDYTV
+244 LAEEKAFLKNYTV

-285 GPNNKFV
+285 NPHPKFV
-292 KESDKKIDDFVKEKE
+292 KESDKIIDDFIKEKE
-307 LKDFYLNLDSLLENY
+307 LKEFYLSIDSLLEDY
-322 SPGDPGMKPDV
+322 SPGDPSMKPDV
-333 LKQMLS
+333 LKQMIKL
-339 MEETRRKHAEQQAII
+339 EETRRKNAEQQLSDYMTN
-354 GQTVTL
+354 GQTITL
-360 QQEGQPPKTL
+360 QQEGQSTKTL

-375 IELIKQQQSQIQQFV
+375 IKMIKQQQAQLQQFA

-399 NKALIEKLKVYGET
+399 NKALMEKLKVYENKQDGT
-413 VLSTN
+413 I
-418 QSSADPSNNIVSPQ
+418 Q
-432 PSPDPSNN
+432 
-440 EVQPS
+440 QPS
-445 ADPSNNE
+445 ADT
-452 VPPQSSTDTADPSN
+452 TDTAN
-466 NEVPPQPSADPSN
+466 NEVPPQPSAD
-479 NEVPPQPSADPSN
+479 NEVQPSVDTADK
-492 NEVPQPSADTTDQ
+492 

>member
-1 MNKNCIKY
+1 
-9 YINRKNNCIYMG
+9 MG
-21 KNNKKKSG
+21 KNNKKKTG
-29 NKKTNNPSK
+29 NKKTND
-38 TQNKNNSTED
+38 QNKNNTID
-48 ELNEDDIM
+48 ELNEDDILE
-56 ALAMK
+56 LAIK

-76 PPAKDNKY
+76 PPTKDDKY

-128 VEDLVKDH
+128 VEELVKDH

-151 KKRNLVHDKSVGD
+151 KKRNVVHDKSVGD

-214 GPYKANH
+214 GPYRANH
-221 GTAGTFAFKR
+221 GTAGTFAFRR
-231 ELLKDNRYEEEAC
+231 EMLKDNRYEEEAC

-292 KESDKKIDDFVKEKE
+292 KESDKIIDDFIKEKE
-307 LKDFYLNLDSLLENY
+307 LKEFYLSIDSLLEDY
-322 SPGDPGMKPDV
+322 SPGDPSMKPDV
-333 LKQMLS
+333 LKQMIKL
-339 MEETRRKHAEQQAII
+339 EETRRKNAEQQLSKYIEN
-354 GQTVTL
+354 GQTITL

-375 IELIKQQQSQIQQFV
+375 IELIKQQQAQLQQFA

-399 NKALIEKLKVYGET
+399 NKALMEKLKDTKKTNISNT
-413 VLSTN
+413 VAEV
-418 QSSADPSNNIVSPQ
+418 SSNEESQHPIELLINEVSQHPIDVSNNDV
-432 PSPDPSNN
+432 SNN
-440 EVQPS
+440 DV
-445 ADPSNNE
+445 SNTMIN
-452 VPPQSSTDTADPSN
+452 
-466 NEVPPQPSADPSN
+466 
-479 NEVPPQPSADPSN
+479 
-492 NEVPQPSADTTDQ
+492 

>member
-1 MNKNCIKY
+1 
-9 YINRKNNCIYMG
+9 MG
-21 KNNKKKSG
+21 KNNKKKTG
-29 NKKTNNPSK
+29 NKKTND
-38 TQNKNNSTED
+38 QNKNNTID
-48 ELNEDDIM
+48 ELNEDDILE
-56 ALAMK
+56 LAIK

-76 PPAKDNKY
+76 PPTKDDKY

-128 VEDLVKDH
+128 VEELVKDH

-151 KKRNLVHDKSVGD
+151 KKRNVVHDKSVGD

-214 GPYKANH
+214 GPYRANH
-221 GTAGTFAFKR
+221 GTAGTFAFRR
-231 ELLKDNRYEEEAC
+231 EMLKDNRYEEEAC

-292 KESDKKIDDFVKEKE
+292 KESDKIIDDFIKEKE
-307 LKDFYLNLDSLLENY
+307 LKEFYLSIDSLLEDY
-322 SPGDPGMKPDV
+322 SPGDPSMKPDV
-333 LKQMLS
+333 LKQMIKL
-339 MEETRRKHAEQQAII
+339 EETRRKNAEQQLSKYIEN
-354 GQTVTL
+354 GQTITL

-375 IELIKQQQSQIQQFV
+375 IELIKQQQAQLQQFA

-399 NKALIEKLKVYGET
+399 NKALMEKLKDTKKTNISNT
-413 VLSTN
+413 VAEVSGNEESQPPIELLINEVS
-418 QSSADPSNNIVSPQ
+418 QHPIDVSNNDV
-432 PSPDPSNN
+432 SNN
-440 EVQPS
+440 DV
-445 ADPSNNE
+445 SNND
-452 VPPQSSTDTADPSN
+452 VSN
-466 NEVPPQPSADPSN
+466 NDLSN
-479 NEVPPQPSADPSN
+479 TMIN
-492 NEVPQPSADTTDQ
+492 

>member
-1 MNKNCIKY
+1 
-9 YINRKNNCIYMG
+9 MG
-21 KNNKKKSG
+21 KNNKKKTG
-29 NKKTNNPSK
+29 NKKTND
-38 TQNKNNSTED
+38 QNKNNTID

-56 ALAMK
+56 ALAIK

-76 PPAKDNKY
+76 PPTKDDKY

-128 VEDLVKDH
+128 VEELVKDH

-151 KKRNLVHDKSVGD
+151 KKRNVVHDKSVGD

-214 GPYKANH
+214 GPYRANH
-221 GTAGTFAFKR
+221 GTAGTFAFRR
-231 ELLKDNRYEEEAC
+231 EMLKDNRYEEEAC

-292 KESDKKIDDFVKEKE
+292 KESDKIIDDFIKEKE
-307 LKDFYLNLDSLLENY
+307 LKEFYLSIDSLLEDY
-322 SPGDPGMKPDV
+322 SPGDPSMKPDV
-333 LKQMLS
+333 LKQMIKL
-339 MEETRRKHAEQQAII
+339 EETRRKNAEQQLSKYIEN
-354 GQTVTL
+354 GQTITL

-375 IELIKQQQSQIQQFV
+375 IELIKQQQAQLQQFA

-399 NKALIEKLKVYGET
+399 NKALMEKLKDTKKTNISNT
-413 VLSTN
+413 VAEVSGNEESQPPIELLINEVS
-418 QSSADPSNNIVSPQ
+418 QHPIDLSNN
-432 PSPDPSNN
+432 DLSNN
-440 EVQPS
+440 DV
-445 ADPSNNE
+445 SNN
-452 VPPQSSTDTADPSN
+452 DLSN
-466 NEVPPQPSADPSN
+466 TMIN
-479 NEVPPQPSADPSN
+479 
-492 NEVPQPSADTTDQ
+492 

>member
-1 MNKNCIKY
+1 
-9 YINRKNNCIYMG
+9 MG

-29 NKKTNNPSK
+29 NKKTNNSN
-38 TQNKNNSTED
+38 NKNNSTD
-48 ELNEDDIM
+48 GLNDDDILE
-56 ALAMK
+56 LAMK
-61 ENESYVA
+61 ENESYEA

-76 PPAKDNKY
+76 PPAKDDKY

-118 WIIVDDGTDK
+118 WIIVDDGTDII
-128 VEDLVKDH
+128 EDLVKDH
-136 PNVRYFKYD
+136 PNVRYFKYS

-151 KKRNLVHDKSVGD
+151 KKRNIVHDKSVGD

-214 GPYKANH
+214 GPYRANH
-221 GTAGTFAFKR
+221 GTAGTFAFRR
-231 ELLKDNRYEEEAC
+231 EMLKDNRYEEEAC

-285 GPNNKFV
+285 GPNTKFV
-292 KESDKKIDDFVKEKE
+292 KESDKTIDDFIKEKE
-307 LKDFYLNLDSLLENY
+307 MKEFYLSIDSLLENY
-322 SPGDPGMKPDV
+322 APGDPSMKPDV
-333 LKQMLS
+333 LKQMIKL
-339 MEETRRKHAEQQAII
+339 EETRRKHIEKQFSEHIAK
-354 GQTVTL
+354 GQTITL
-360 QQEGQPPKTL
+360 QQEGKPSKTL

-375 IELIKQQQSQIQQFV
+375 IELIKQQQAQLQQF
-390 SRIAQHEQL
+390 SANIAQLQHL
-399 NKALIEKLKVYGET
+399 NKTLLDKLKDAKNPHISNT
-413 VLSTN
+413 VVELSGNEVSQHPIELSTN
-418 QSSADPSNNIVSPQ
+418 DVSTN
-432 PSPDPSNN
+432 D
-440 EVQPS
+440 V
-445 ADPSNNE
+445 
-452 VPPQSSTDTADPSN
+452 STNDVSTNDVSTNDVSTNDVSTNDVSTNDVSDT
-466 NEVPPQPSADPSN
+466 VIQ
-479 NEVPPQPSADPSN
+479 
-492 NEVPQPSADTTDQ
+492 

>member
-1 MNKNCIKY
+1 
-9 YINRKNNCIYMG
+9 MG
-21 KNNKKKSG
+21 KNNKKKAG
-29 NKKTNNPSK
+29 NKKSNNSN
-38 TQNKNNSTED
+38 NKNVNGLND
-48 ELNEDDIM
+48 DDDAILELAIKER
-56 ALAMK
+56 
-61 ENESYVA
+61 ENEVV

-89 CTPTYNRRPFISAML
+89 CTPTYNRRPFISAMI

-118 WIIVDDGTDK
+118 WIIVDDGTDII
-128 VEDLVKDH
+128 EDLVKDH

-145 EKMTLG
+145 DKMTLG
-151 KKRNLVHDKSVGD
+151 KKRNVVHDKSVGD

-191 QALCAGCS
+191 QALCAGSS

-231 ELLKDNRYEEEAC
+231 ELLKDNRYEEDAC

-274 QNTFD
+274 HNTFD

-285 GPNNKFV
+285 GPNTKFV
-292 KESDKKIDDFVKEKE
+292 KESDKKIDDFIKEKE
-307 LKDFYLNLDSLLENY
+307 LKEFYLNIDSLLENY
-322 SPGDPGMKPDV
+322 SPGDPAMKPDV
-333 LKQMLS
+333 LKQMIK
-339 MEETRRKHAEQQAII
+339 MEEMRRKNAEQQLSNHIAN
-354 GQTVTL
+354 GQTITL

-375 IELIKQQQSQIQQFV
+375 IELIKRQQLQLQQFA

-399 NKALIEKLKVYGET
+399 NKALMEKLKAYGGVNKEAT
-413 VLSTN
+413 IKE
-418 QSSADPSNNIVSPQ
+418 APPQ
-432 PSPDPSNN
+432 P
-440 EVQPS
+440 
-445 ADPSNNE
+445 
-452 VPPQSSTDTADPSN
+452 STDTADISI
-466 NEVPPQPSADPSN
+466 NEVPPQPSADT
-479 NEVPPQPSADPSN
+479 
-492 NEVPQPSADTTDQ
+492 ADTAK